1 MVQKYR
7 LVQFIPDLHRA
18 LAGADWK
25 VRLLGIEG
33 LIQLRSQVLPDELRG
48 IATNFR
54 ESALVLAARHPAQF
68 QDSLVTL
75 LRGQLGS
82 EEWLAVNNL
91 LVKLK
96 SPNVAGPLMQGLC
109 LKIQVVLR
117 DAGSNNIG
125 FVLDGLACAS
135 AGGELRPDD
144 YPPRYGYRLKSYG
157 DQGDSLLAPGRRPV
171 FVRRTLD
178 WRFAS
183 VSIDRTAAGFEYL
196 EDLLGP
202 ENLLDLRSGGLEIM
216 ESPTVTTYMT
226 GLGRLRAKTI
236 ASYRRVEQTLLNLK
250 LLTAK
255 EAAGLHFEIAW
266 NIEDRRDTSKN
277 VKLPQWPATE
287 TISH

>member
-1 MVQKYR
+1 MSVKWTLPWVIGVRLLTRADPESLSPLRHREMESVRALLDSPDHVQVAWGLYLVQKYR

-183 VSIDRTAAGFEYL
+183 VSIDRTAAGF
-196 EDLLGP
+196 
-202 ENLLDLRSGGLEIM
+202 
-216 ESPTVTTYMT
+216 
-226 GLGRLRAKTI
+226 
-236 ASYRRVEQTLLNLK
+236 
-250 LLTAK
+250 
-255 EAAGLHFEIAW
+255 
-266 NIEDRRDTSKN
+266 
-277 VKLPQWPATE
+277 
-287 TISH
+287 